1 MEMNIPQKISADLVT
16 HLQNN
21 WQDVFGDCEKM
32 QREVLAD
39 IMKYGSGSDYA
50 RDKGFAQAKS
60 YEEFVKLAPISE
72 YSDYWQYINKNM
84 EKDAKQL
91 TAAPT
96 DHYLTTTGTTGEPK
110 YFAETA
116 LGAAAKQAVVDI
128 WNMSV
133 AMQVP
138 VMQSPDVKMMMVVNC
153 LDDEFAPNGIEIV
166 RSSGKSAKALYERH
180 PEVYIHPYEFIEAKI
195 TNAECDYMQAVYTV
209 AEKGFNMLFC
219 NNLAHF
225 GAILDVI
232 EAKPQQIIDDIRTG
246 HFSVNLTPKDREF
259 LEARF
264 GARPERATELADI
277 LASDG
282 KLSYEKIWP
291 EFCFIGAWLCGS
303 IGRMTEDVLRR
314 LPESIKCISEMYGS
328 SEAMMSVPMEFGVSY
343 GVLASFGFFAEFL
356 PLDGGEPVPAWQVKD
371 GEYYEI
377 LLTTYSGLY
386 RYNLHDIVRICGF
399 MGTTPKIDFCCKS
412 IEVCHLPK
420 GDFYA
425 YDLGEL
431 IKKAEGE
438 MGVLLSFYQA
448 FESEGKLNL
457 VLQAYE
463 DDFDYARFNAEL
475 LKAAQEMGVE
485 LEMVYAMDKGYRTAL
500 FQEQMTRGRGIQ
512 AIKLPVVIAGAPSKH
527 IKHIFNV

>member
-1 MEMNIPQKISADLVT
+1 
-16 HLQNN
+16 
-21 WQDVFGDCEKM
+21 
-32 QREVLAD
+32 
-39 IMKYGSGSDYA
+39 
-50 RDKGFAQAKS
+50 
-60 YEEFVKLAPISE
+60 
-72 YSDYWQYINKNM
+72 
-84 EKDAKQL
+84 
-91 TAAPT
+91 
-96 DHYLTTTGTTGEPK
+96 
-110 YFAETA
+110 
-116 LGAAAKQAVVDI
+116 
-128 WNMSV
+128 
-133 AMQVP
+133 
-138 VMQSPDVKMMMVVNC
+138 
-153 LDDEFAPNGIEIV
+153 
-166 RSSGKSAKALYERH
+166 
-180 PEVYIHPYEFIEAKI
+180 
-195 TNAECDYMQAVYTV
+195 
-209 AEKGFNMLFC
+209 
-219 NNLAHF
+219 
-225 GAILDVI
+225 
-232 EAKPQQIIDDIRTG
+232 
-246 HFSVNLTPKDREF
+246 
-259 LEARF
+259 
-264 GARPERATELADI
+264 
-277 LASDG
+277 
-282 KLSYEKIWP
+282 
-291 EFCFIGAWLCGS
+291 
-303 IGRMTEDVLRR
+303 MTEDVLRR
-314 LPESIKCISEMYGS
+314 LPASMKCISEMYGS
-328 SEAMMSVPMEFGVSY
+328 SEAMMSVPMEFGVPY

-356 PLDGGEPVPAWQVKD
+356 PLDGGEPVTAWQVKD

-399 MGTTPKIDFCCKS
+399 MGTTPKIEFCCKS

-512 AIKLPVVIAGAPSKH
+512 AIKLPVVIAEAPSKH